1 LNTVFLNVTN
11 ECNNNC
17 FYCLNKAANLSVDAS
32 ISMPQLTLANYQKLI
47 EDLSILKTETII
59 LTGGE
64 PLIYPDIE
72 NIISTSAKFGIYT
85 LLLTNGEAAT
95 REKLLM
101 LKNAG
106 LSRITLSLS
115 KLLNETSSDFK
126 VNIEKYLKISEDIV
140 SVFGSLTTVFLLT
153 SKNYNSVN
161 EIYIKFCDNENRH
174 FIIQPLHIEEKSKEL
189 SDYSLKNISAD
200 AWKKIKKQLTDW
212 MVTNNTYSYIQLIYD
227 YYVRNEMQSVSCFMG
242 SDSLVIS
249 ADGSVYPCFHRRD
262 LFLGNIQKNT
272 MRDIVI
278 NSMRKS
284 NSLIDAECISSKC
297 LSLFIYYV

>member
-1 LNTVFLNVTN
+1 
-11 ECNNNC
+11 
-17 FYCLNKAANLSVDAS
+17 
-32 ISMPQLTLANYQKLI
+32 M
-47 EDLSILKTETII
+47 
-59 LTGGE
+59 
-64 PLIYPDIE
+64 
-72 NIISTSAKFGIYT
+72 
-85 LLLTNGEAAT
+85 
-95 REKLLM
+95 
-101 LKNAG
+101 
-106 LSRITLSLS
+106 
-115 KLLNETSSDFK
+115 
-126 VNIEKYLKISEDIV
+126 
-140 SVFGSLTTVFLLT
+140 
-153 SKNYNSVN
+153 
-161 EIYIKFCDNENRH
+161 
-174 FIIQPLHIEEKSKEL
+174 HIEEKSKEL